1 MQLFDAKVDKELIE
15 EWTGIS
21 RQLGSASQ
29 NTTAELTE
37 RVSDV
42 LGGLPP
48 PGRHRQ
54 ERSTVE
60 KVNYGAQQHN

>member
-21 RQLGSASQ
+21 RPLGSSSQ
-29 NTTAELTE
+29 KKTTAELME

-48 PGRHRQ
+48 PVRHRQ

-60 KVNYGAQQHN
+60 KVS

>member
-1 MQLFDAKVDKELIE
+1 MDWHFATAWFFVTKKP
-15 EWTGIS
+15 
-21 RQLGSASQ
+21 
-29 NTTAELTE
+29 TAELTE

-48 PGRHRQ
+48 PVRHRQ

-60 KVNYGAQQHN
+60 KVS